1 MIVPNKRMRPGAVG
15 RIALLIAMVAL
26 LSSGSCSLFKSLGPA
41 PPPLQVDFSTLRPED
56 FPAKIKQLEEISLH
70 DKSVSVRNRALFYIA
85 LAYVHYKN
93 PSPDYLQAVQY
104 LDKYIA
110 LESHRKDGDEIVAW
124 KSVVQ
129 TLDASLQ
136 QHEKLKKDYAQL
148 KQQYDSAAK
157 NRDLSAKKVSD
168 LNQTIEGQKKE
179 IEGLKATIKRLD
191 TVQQEIEKKRKGIKK

>member
-1 MIVPNKRMRPGAVG
+1 MIVPNKKMRPGAVG
-15 RIALLIAMVAL
+15 RIALLVAMVAL
-26 LSSGSCSLFKSLGPA
+26 LASGGCSLFKSLGPA
-41 PPPLQVDFSTLRPED
+41 PPPLQEDFSTLRPEE
-56 FPAKIKQLEEISLH
+56 FPTKIKQLEEISQN
-70 DKSVSVRNRALFYIA
+70 DKSASVRTRALFYLA
-85 LAYVHYKN
+85 LAHVHYKN
-93 PSPDYLQAVQY
+93 PSPDYPQAVQY

-129 TLDASLQ
+129 TLDTSLQ

-148 KQQYDSAAK
+148 KQQYDSATK

-168 LNQTIEGQKKE
+168 LNLTIESQKKE

-191 TVQQEIEKKRKGIKK
+191 TVQQEIEKKRKGIRK